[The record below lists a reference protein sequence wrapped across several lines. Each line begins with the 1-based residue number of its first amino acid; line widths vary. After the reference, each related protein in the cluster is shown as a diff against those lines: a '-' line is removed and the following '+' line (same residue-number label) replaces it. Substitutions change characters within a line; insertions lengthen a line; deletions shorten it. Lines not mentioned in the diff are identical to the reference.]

1 MTLETPSVNGR
12 RRRNWRAGRNPQKGF
27 ALVEKMFYYYHRI
40 KKAVE
45 ITRAEQG
52 YYQGGGRTG
61 GGSSNHAFVSDPTA
75 TIAMKHYQP
84 LGKVIINA
92 DRINEEVIV
101 HPEKWLTIVEQTFM
115 HFDDE
120 ELVSEIL
127 HRRFFENEPMATS
140 CIELGLTYGKYYK
153 LRDIG
158 IDYALKCAIQLGV
171 IKVFE

>member
-1 MTLETPSVNGR
+1 MTLETPSANGR

-40 KKAVE
+40 KKAVD

-92 DRINEEVIV
+92 DRINEEVIAS
-101 HPEKWLTIVEQTFM
+101 PEKWLTIVEQTFM

-120 ELVSEIL
+120 
-127 HRRFFENEPMATS
+127 PMATS
-140 CIELGLTYGKYYK
+140 CIDLGLSYGKYYK

-158 IDYALKCAIQLGV
+158 VDYALKCAIQLGV